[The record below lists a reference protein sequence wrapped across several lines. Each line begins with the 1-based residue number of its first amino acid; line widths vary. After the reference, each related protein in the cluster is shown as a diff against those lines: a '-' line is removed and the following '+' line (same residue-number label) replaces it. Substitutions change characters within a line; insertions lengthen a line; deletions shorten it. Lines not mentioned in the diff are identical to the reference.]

1 MAGQLDG
8 KKVAF
13 LFTEGVEQVE
23 LTEPLE
29 AVRDAGGTPE
39 LISLETGAVQMFNH
53 LDKGDTIEAQ
63 TAVADAD
70 PSDYAGLVVPGGVAN
85 PDALRTDDDAVSFVR
100 GFFEQDKP
108 TAIICHG
115 PWVLIEA
122 DVARGRTVTSWPS
135 LRTDL
140 ENAGAHW
147 VDKEVVVDNGLV
159 TSRNPDDLP
168 VFCAKLVE
176 EFAEGK
182 HEQHVGAGSAA
193 GSN

>member
-1 MAGQLDG
+1 MAGQLEG
-8 KKVAF
+8 KRVAF

-23 LTEPLE
+23 LTKPLQ
-29 AVRDAGGTPE
+29 AVREAGGTPE
-39 LISLETGAVQMFNH
+39 LISLETGAIQMFNH
-53 LDKGDTIEAQ
+53 LDKGDTIEAEK
-63 TAVADAD
+63 AVSDTD

-85 PDALRTDDDAVSFVR
+85 PDALRTDDDAMSFVR

-168 VFCAKLVE
+168 AFCAKLVE
-176 EFAEGK
+176 EIAEGK
-182 HEQHVGAGSAA
+182 HEQHVGAGASA
-193 GSN
+193 GSR